1 MIHQMDQDV
10 SNGRIL
16 LAEDEEAISDLL
28 FTLLEGEGYEVT
40 AATTGLDAL
49 SIFQRALRPFD
60 LLLTDCHMPGM
71 DGIELARACS
81 RHAPDVAILYMSGAH
96 PVEELRADLA
106 TGRRDFVPKP
116 FSGPDLLRR
125 IRHLLAPRFDRSLV
139 DVPGV
144 TYRS

>member
-1 MIHQMDQDV
+1 MINRPDENA

-16 LAEDEEAISDLL
+16 LVDDEEAISDLL

-40 AATTGLDAL
+40 AAPTGLDAL

-81 RHAPDVAILYMSGAH
+81 RRIPDLAILYMSGAC

-106 TGRRDFVPKP
+106 TGR
-116 FSGPDLLRR
+116 
-125 IRHLLAPRFDRSLV
+125 
-139 DVPGV
+139 
-144 TYRS
+144 